1 MRRIR
6 RPSHATVVAYV
17 ALFVALTGGTTAVAL
32 SGSNTVQSDDLGPGA
47 QVKAA
52 DVAANAINGSKLAD
66 NQVSTLDVRNDTL
79 SGGGLVAGDLRPDS
93 VGQSEVASDSVG
105 ATELS
110 NASVSPEKL
119 SAVGSAT
126 ANTDPKAAA
135 PFLIK
140 AHVDA
145 TDVSSGSPVDVNIY
159 TATRDFLIVDGWSI
173 CQAPASNASWQLRD
187 SSTNITNPPFN
198 ACNGLGVV
206 ARVNQYI
213 DDAARQIA
221 TGESLAA
228 RLSTSSLIPVDF
240 GFDIYVLA
248 LPVSL

>member
-105 ATELS
+105 ATELG
-110 NASVSPEKL
+110 NASVSPENSPR
-119 SAVGSAT
+119 SAPQPRIQT
-126 ANTDPKAAA
+126 RRPRL
-135 PFLIK
+135 PF
-140 AHVDA
+140 
-145 TDVSSGSPVDVNIY
+145 
-159 TATRDFLIVDGWSI
+159 
-173 CQAPASNASWQLRD
+173 
-187 SSTNITNPPFN
+187 
-198 ACNGLGVV
+198 
-206 ARVNQYI
+206 
-213 DDAARQIA
+213 
-221 TGESLAA
+221 
-228 RLSTSSLIPVDF
+228 
-240 GFDIYVLA
+240 
-248 LPVSL
+248 